1 MNLTTLISLPFK
13 KKRGGGVNFFKKG
26 ALFKVFHQY
35 KEQLKRQRC
44 KPVGLKYR
52 APEQIRGIKQYK

>member
-13 KKRGGGVNFFKKG
+13 KKGGVNFFKKMM
-26 ALFKVFHQY
+26 LFKVFHQY
-35 KEQLKRQRC
+35 KEQLKTQRC

-52 APEQIRGIKQYK
+52 APEQIKEIKQYK